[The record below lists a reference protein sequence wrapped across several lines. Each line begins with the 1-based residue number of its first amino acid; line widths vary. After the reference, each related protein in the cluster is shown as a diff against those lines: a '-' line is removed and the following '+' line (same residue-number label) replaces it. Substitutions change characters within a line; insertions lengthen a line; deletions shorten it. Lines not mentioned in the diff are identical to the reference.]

1 VRREHDTRF
10 PEGEEVDGDHYKSTT
25 FVTFGTTFVVVTT
38 IDS

>member
-25 FVTFGTTFVVVTT
+25 FVVAT
-38 IDS
+38 ITDIGRSIRY